1 MLCYSRLDIIRCKA
15 WSWYLM
21 SRPTTYTISITTFIF
36 NDRSTKNKVYII
48 IEFKQ
53 SLPVM
58 KRSFTCLKYQDLSQH
73 HLFFFGINS
82 KASASCLAVYT
93 RFGRYYLSALH
104 FNFNAPLSTTAF
116 PSKCLPFLYISLQY

>member
-1 MLCYSRLDIIRCKA
+1 
-15 WSWYLM
+15 M

-73 HLFFFGINS
+73 RHLFLLDINS
-82 KASASCLAVYT
+82 QALACCWAV
-93 RFGRYYLSALH
+93 LNSH
-104 FNFNAPLSTTAF
+104 
-116 PSKCLPFLYISLQY
+116 